1 VSIDLQVKVVSE
13 GEVIV
18 GHLTPEQEAEL
29 AKQTE
34 PREEETGEAAE
45 E

>member
-1 VSIDLQVKVVSE
+1 MDLQVKVVAE

-29 AKQTE
+29 AEQAAVN
-34 PREEETGEAAE
+34 EEEPGQ
-45 E
+45 